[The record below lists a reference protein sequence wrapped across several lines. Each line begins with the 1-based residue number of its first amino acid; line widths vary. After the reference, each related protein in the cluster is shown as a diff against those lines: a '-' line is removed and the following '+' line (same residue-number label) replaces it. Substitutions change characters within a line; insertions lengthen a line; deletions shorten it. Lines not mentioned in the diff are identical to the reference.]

1 MRQLIAYF
9 FLSVMLNVVLF
20 HPLETI
26 QHNFSN
32 MENDPINSIT
42 EFVMEV
48 CLDIEDTVAGDERE
62 TESEHFNVLAKLI
75 SVFTNGYTFLSKPES
90 NATNRTSV
98 ITQEMIFICK
108 GYMTVF
114 SPPPEFHS

>member
-9 FLSVMLNVVLF
+9 FLAVMLNVLFF

-26 QHNFSN
+26 QHNFSEL
-32 MENDPINSIT
+32 ENDPINSVA

-48 CLDIEDTVAGDERE
+48 CLDIEDTLAGDERE
-62 TESEHFNVLAKLI
+62 AESEHFSGFGKL
-75 SVFTNGYTFLSKPES
+75 FTTHNNGYTILPNIEAASTSSTPE
-90 NATNRTSV
+90 AAR
-98 ITQEMIFICK
+98 ELIFICK

-114 SPPPEFHS
+114 SPPPEFL

>member
-9 FLSVMLNVVLF
+9 FLAVMLNVLLF

-26 QHNFSN
+26 QHNFSDL
-32 MENDPINSIT
+32 EDDPINSVA

-48 CLDIEDTVAGDERE
+48 CLDIEDAFAGDERE
-62 TESEHFNVLAKLI
+62 AESEHFSGFGKL
-75 SVFTNGYTFLSKPES
+75 FTTHNNGYTILPKIEAASTS
-90 NATNRTSV
+90 NTPKAARE
-98 ITQEMIFICK
+98 IIFICK